1 MTNVTGEIRSG
12 AYFDSVVLMQLQK
25 GMLELDGVLD
35 AGVMMGTKANKDVL
49 EQSGL
54 LPHSC
59 VTAAVEDLIIAVK
72 ADSVSQASAALKHVD
87 VLLNKRK
94 SITAGQEFRPRSLD
108 MAVRTLPNSQ
118 WVIVSVPG
126 RYAAGVAREAL
137 GFGKHVFLYSDNVS
151 VEDEVSLKTLAA
163 DKGLLVMGPDCGT
176 AVIDGVGLGFAN
188 QSQSGSVGIV
198 AASGTGLQA
207 LTVTIDNLGSGITY
221 AIGTGGRDLNKQVGG
236 ITSRQAL
243 DVLNRDTNTKVIIL
257 TSKPISSRSAMELM
271 QVLHALEKPVVVN
284 FLGYA
289 PPAYRIGNV
298 FFASTLR
305 EAAELAIELCD
316 KLDLSTNMKSD
327 SQNKFASSQRYI
339 RGLFSGGTLAYET
352 LLVLRAFTTG
362 IYSNIP
368 IDESYKLDDYAS
380 SHKHTIIDMGE
391 DEFTIGRLHP
401 MIDSDLR
408 LRRFQQEAADPE
420 TAVILLDVVLGY
432 GSHTNPAAEL
442 APVISE
448 AKSLARRS
456 GRHLEVVVLVV
467 GTASDPQDVVAQTNI
482 LRKSGAH
489 IETNADEAAIYVGNI
504 ISGLNPSSKASLRP
518 VVLDSSGQSLAAI
531 NVGLESFYESLIR
544 QGAEAIHVDW
554 QPPAQGKD
562 NLMNLLAKMKS

>member
-1 MTNVTGEIRSG
+1 
-12 AYFDSVVLMQLQK
+12 
-25 GMLELDGVLD
+25 
-35 AGVMMGTKANKDVL
+35 
-49 EQSGL
+49 
-54 LPHSC
+54 
-59 VTAAVEDLIIAVK
+59 
-72 ADSVSQASAALKHVD
+72 
-87 VLLNKRK
+87 
-94 SITAGQEFRPRSLD
+94 
-108 MAVRTLPNSQ
+108 
-118 WVIVSVPG
+118 
-126 RYAAGVAREAL
+126 
-137 GFGKHVFLYSDNVS
+137 
-151 VEDEVSLKTLAA
+151 
-163 DKGLLVMGPDCGT
+163 
-176 AVIDGVGLGFAN
+176 
-188 QSQSGSVGIV
+188 
-198 AASGTGLQA
+198 
-207 LTVTIDNLGSGITY
+207 
-221 AIGTGGRDLNKQVGG
+221 
-236 ITSRQAL
+236 
-243 DVLNRDTNTKVIIL
+243 
-257 TSKPISSRSAMELM
+257 MELM

-442 APVISE
+442 APIISE

-456 GRHLEVVVLVV
+456 GRHLEVVALVV

-489 IETNADEAAIYVGNI
+489 IEINADEAAIYVGNI
-504 ISGLNPSSKASLRP
+504 ISGLNPSSKTSLRP